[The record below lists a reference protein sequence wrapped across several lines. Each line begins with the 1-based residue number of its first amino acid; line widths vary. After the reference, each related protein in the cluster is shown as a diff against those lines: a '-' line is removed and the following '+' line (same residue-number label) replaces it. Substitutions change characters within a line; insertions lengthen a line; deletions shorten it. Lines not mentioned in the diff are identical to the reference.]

1 MVGRGGAMCVEGC
14 WGGCVCNIC
23 MSHIYSSIERC
34 PAYIKWG
41 KKIKVQ
47 KILCAI

>member
-1 MVGRGGAMCVEGC
+1 MGGSDVCGGGPRGV
-14 WGGCVCNIC
+14 GCVCNIC
-23 MSHIYSSIERC
+23 VPNIYSSIERC